1 MDKKRDP
8 CFWQSVFWGYV
19 LMTCGFPIALYILVE
34 QIRANTK
41 EIFNNKGRK

>member
-1 MDKKRDP
+1 MDKKKELP
-8 CFWQSVFWGYV
+8 FWQSVFWSYI

-34 QIRANTK
+34 QIRVNTK